1 MDSPFRS
8 SMAFFVVQAV
18 VLESDF
24 CYNDQKSCL
33 GGEK

>member
-1 MDSPFRS
+1 MV
-8 SMAFFVVQAV
+8 FFLVQAAV